1 LYKKHVIQALSNL
14 LNVNIYF
21 KKTTGIWRL
30 YEPKINVE
38 NLQSDSTIYLQE
50 FRSDSSKNTSSNRYV
65 RILLNKKLW
74 LSRPQENSKICMKF
88 SQFNDTDELLKYE
101 NYYFCL
107 KPSKITEKFNQLV
120 NMSSCQKIFF
130 IFIHNLPIQ
139 SLMHIETSSL
149 QKSSLTKQT
158 NNKEHLKEE
167 TLPIEMEFSTDYNT
181 IGKQFLR
188 FELKGKQYLVDYLN
202 YLWGK
207 RYFNDEF
214 IHKKTRLYNLE

>member
-1 LYKKHVIQALSNL
+1 MQALSNL

-21 KKTTGIWRL
+21 KKITGIWRL

-38 NLQSDSTIYLQE
+38 NLQCDSTIYLQE
-50 FRSDSSKNTSSNRYV
+50 FRSDSSKNTASNRYV

-74 LSRPQENSKICMKF
+74 LSRPQENTKICMKF
-88 SQFNDTDELLKYE
+88 SQFNDTDEFLKYE
-101 NYYFCL
+101 KYYFCL
-107 KPSKITEKFNQLV
+107 KPSKITEKFYQLV
-120 NMSSCQKIFF
+120 NMSLYQKIFF

-149 QKSSLTKQT
+149 QKSSFTKQT
-158 NNKEHLKEE
+158 HKEQLNAE

-188 FELKGKQYLVDYLN
+188 FELKGKQYLIDYLN

-214 IHKKTRLYNLE
+214 IHKKIRLYNLE